1 MPTVSI
7 MRETSFIIEKES
19 WRVIEYDYTSVPG
32 VMYLSVGEE
41 KINTMYDDMNNNIV
55 DYSNGVPSINYIK
68 ML

>member
-41 KINTMYDDMNNNIV
+41 KINTMYDDMNNNRNNII
-55 DYSNGVPSINYIK
+55 S
-68 ML
+68 

>member
-41 KINTMYDDMNNNIV
+41 KINTMYDGMDNNIA
-55 DYSNGVPSINYIK
+55 DSDK
-68 ML
+68 MALYKIIAP